1 MRCRPAIRSAK
12 DDIKQAERTV
22 RERGVGHAYLKY
34 AKRHLEVLRQLCRVQ
49 RKKRKLGRR
58 PGRKLMRSAAARR
71 AAWRRSH

>member
-1 MRCRPAIRSAK
+1 MRCRPAIRNAK

-22 RERGVGHAYLKY
+22 RESGVGHEYLKY

-58 PGRKLMRSAAARR
+58 PRRKLTRSAAARR
-71 AAWRRSH
+71 TAWRRSH